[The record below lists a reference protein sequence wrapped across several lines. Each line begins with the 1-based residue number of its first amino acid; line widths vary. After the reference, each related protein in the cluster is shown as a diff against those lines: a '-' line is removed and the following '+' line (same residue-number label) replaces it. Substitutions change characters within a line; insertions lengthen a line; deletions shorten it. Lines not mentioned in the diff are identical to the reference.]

1 MLASGQPIYS
11 FSGGTSGEEPGSHEG
26 AGETGVQPLGSE
38 DALEE
43 EMATHS
49 TILAWRSPR
58 TEEPGGLQSTGSQR
72 VRHDRAAKRAQP
84 TSIRV
89 THPDVGLRRLSTTFR
104 ACPARVLPRGQ
115 PETRVFPTPWLGL
128 QRFCYVCSGLWQAQ
142 AAQRECPEHPM
153 HRLKIASSCS

>member
-1 MLASGQPIYS
+1 MLASGQPIYG

-58 TEEPGGLQSTGSQR
+58 TEEPDGLQFMGSQ
-72 VRHDRAAKRAQP
+72 KSW
-84 TSIRV
+84 T
-89 THPDVGLRRLSTTFR
+89 
-104 ACPARVLPRGQ
+104 
-115 PETRVFPTPWLGL
+115 
-128 QRFCYVCSGLWQAQ
+128 
-142 AAQRECPEHPM
+142 
-153 HRLKIASSCS
+153 

>member
-49 TILAWRSPR
+49 SVLAWR
-58 TEEPGGLQSTGSQR
+58 
-72 VRHDRAAKRAQP
+72 
-84 TSIRV
+84 
-89 THPDVGLRRLSTTFR
+89 
-104 ACPARVLPRGQ
+104 
-115 PETRVFPTPWLGL
+115 TPWTESPVGHSP
-128 QRFCYVCSGLWQAQ
+128 QDRRVGHDWSDTA
-142 AAQRECPEHPM
+142 
-153 HRLKIASSCS
+153 LKHAGEKSE